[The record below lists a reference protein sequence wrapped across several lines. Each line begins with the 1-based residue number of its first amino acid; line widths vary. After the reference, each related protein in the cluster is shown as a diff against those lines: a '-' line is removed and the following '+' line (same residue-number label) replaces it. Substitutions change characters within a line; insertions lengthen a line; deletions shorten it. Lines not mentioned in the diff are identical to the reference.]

1 MKEPVQGTGGDGP
14 EPDEAL
20 NAKLLACWQA
30 ALNTDDPQES
40 QRWVEM
46 AEWLARRGGGLPPV
60 AGGGVLPAGRDGAP
74 ASGTPAAGP
83 GPDRRRFPRVPLRS
97 PALLSLGDR
106 VMRGET
112 VNLSRTG
119 ACFACVGPVGLSLGD
134 TGSFSVRGWVEDRP
148 ARIVGLEPGQI
159 RLAFG

>member
-1 MKEPVQGTGGDGP
+1 MRAAMKELVHATGADAPG
-14 EPDEAL
+14 PDEAL

-40 QRWVEM
+40 QRWVDM
-46 AEWLARRGGGLPPV
+46 AEWLAHRGDAPPPSPPV
-60 AGGGVLPAGRDGAP
+60 TSRVP
-74 ASGTPAAGP
+74 S
-83 GPDRRRFPRVPLRS
+83 DRRRFPRVPLRS
-97 PALLSLGDR
+97 PALFALGDR

-119 ACFACVGPVGLSLGD
+119 ACFACVGPVGLSLGE

-148 ARIVGLEPGQI
+148 ARIVGLEPGRV
-159 RLAFG
+159 RLAFT